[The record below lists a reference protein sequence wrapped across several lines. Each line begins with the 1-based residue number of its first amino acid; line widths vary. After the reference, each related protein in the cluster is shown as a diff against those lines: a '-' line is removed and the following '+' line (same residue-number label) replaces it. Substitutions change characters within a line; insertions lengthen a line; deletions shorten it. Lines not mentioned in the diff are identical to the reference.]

1 MSDPIEPAEVDPGPD
16 PLEHIEVPPD
26 RPQFAPP
33 GGNGRASVLQP
44 PAPHAAGLRGKIIV
58 LVVLLL
64 VLGLV
69 GGFAIWRKSQ
79 PQPVAMPEFAAPVA
93 VATVPVPAEPA
104 PDVKDLLIRLDGLH
118 EAVTSMRAE
127 TAQALREQGQALGQ
141 LRAEIETVRQSPAAG
156 DGKLLDAITAL
167 GQRIQGLE
175 TSTQALGQ
183 RLAAAATPK
192 PVAKPR
198 TPRDAGAPRIEAVNF
213 WDSVPYAT
221 LAGGTTL
228 RAGETH
234 KGWTLV
240 DVEDGRAVLRG
251 PDGRRVVQSL
261 RGGR

>member
-1 MSDPIEPAEVDPGPD
+1 MSDPIEPADAGPEHTD
-16 PLEHIEVPPD
+16 PLEHIEAPPD

-33 GGNGRASVLQP
+33 SQPRTDNGI
-44 PAPHAAGLRGKIIV
+44 RGKLALIAV
-58 LVVLLL
+58 LL
-64 VLGLV
+64 VLLVLV

-79 PQPVAMPEFAAPVA
+79 PQPVAMPEFAAPAA

-167 GQRIQGLE
+167 GQRLQGLE

-192 PVAKPR
+192 PVVKPR

-221 LAGGTTL
+221 LAGGATL

>member
-1 MSDPIEPAEVDPGPD
+1 MSDPIEPADAGPEHAD

-33 GGNGRASVLQP
+33 GGRASVLP
-44 PAPHAAGLRGKIIV
+44 PSQQRTGNGIRGKLALIA
-58 LVVLLL
+58 VLLVIL
-64 VLGLV
+64 VLV

-79 PQPVAMPEFAAPVA
+79 PQPVAMPEFAAPAA

-192 PVAKPR
+192 PVVKPR

-221 LAGGTTL
+221 LAGGATL

>member
-1 MSDPIEPAEVDPGPD
+1 MSDPIDPTEADLDSDSPD

-33 GGNGRASVLQP
+33 SQPRTGNGI
-44 PAPHAAGLRGKIIV
+44 RGKLALIAV
-58 LVVLLL
+58 LL
-64 VLGLV
+64 VLLVLV
-69 GGFAIWRKSQ
+69 GGFAIWQKSRQ

-93 VATVPVPAEPA
+93 VATVPAEPA

-156 DGKLLDAITAL
+156 DGKLLDAVTAL
-167 GQRIQGLE
+167 GQRLQGLE

-183 RLAAAATPK
+183 RLAVAAAPK

-228 RAGETH
+228 RAGEAH

>member
-26 RPQFAPP
+26 RPQFASP
-33 GGNGRASVLQP
+33 GGGRASALQP

-64 VLGLV
+64 VLILV

-79 PQPVAMPEFAAPVA
+79 PQPVAMPEFAAPAPVA
-93 VATVPVPAEPA
+93 AVPAEPA

-167 GQRIQGLE
+167 GQRLQGLE

-183 RLAAAATPK
+183 RLAAAAAPK

-198 TPRDAGAPRIEAVNF
+198 PPRDAGAPRIEAVNF

-234 KGWTLV
+234 KGWMLV

-251 PDGRRVVQSL
+251 PDGRRVVQAL